1 MSNRQ
6 FATYLSN
13 LPRTAVT
20 ESVTALYNALFES
33 LDGDAGNYFRK
44 LIRSTDP
51 SLLRRIRSEVIK
63 KMSEECPEEPK
74 ENWIQWLWNWFRGDF
89 ELRNSDAVYFAPGIA
104 RIVICQPDSDRLF
117 KYTPHGELSRNSSL
131 LSKIVHY
138 IAHAHKDSY
147 TRFLADKS
155 NGYMMTYDMLVKMFK
170 SAVKRQADADMA
182 ELATL
187 EYTPNNYVIV
197 ELKDF
202 ETAHKFAKYTELRP
216 GDDSSG
222 WCHTEYDETFDYYSQ
237 DGRIRLYIA
246 YKPGF
251 EKLNPGDP
259 GYGQSMLGID
269 IGSGN
274 KMIHCN
280 NRYNHANDPELD
292 NKKNPPGDNRF
303 TAKELSI
310 LLGAPFYQLCPYYD
324 AEERKR
330 RGITTPEDVEDMIER
345 GEDVLAAGGV
355 EVRYPWNGWS
365 VLHADHQD
373 NVLTPDHKSLVFD
386 DWMHRINLFSW
397 NGRGTLLVSNN
408 GKRNLFQ
415 VDGTPILDKWYDAI
429 RLPTSDQGH
438 IEVEDNYQYNWLD
451 QNLHFVFKNWYTR
464 LPKKIINNLYFAFTR
479 DGKMHLINNNEEDVV
494 DPHTFDGLQ
503 VHDIQPY
510 SDNYSIITVADDA
523 HYLYDDDVYNIL
535 DNHTG
540 KILLDRWFYPYEF
553 DDDHKSKSI
562 VRVRKPHAT
571 GRGESQIYQDILDYQ
586 HPDHYLINDERAR
599 TIYKYGDTD
608 LFRVSF
614 NMESPQRVQYNVID
628 AKQRKWIFNFMC
640 DSISRN
646 NTTGCYEIRKGDTYI
661 LTKPD
666 GTVIDDQKAEPANTD
681 NM

>member
-1 MSNRQ
+1 MINRQ

-51 SLLRRIRSEVIK
+51 SLLRRIHSEVIEE
-63 KMSEECPEEPK
+63 MSEECPEEPQ

-104 RIVICQPDSDRLF
+104 RIVMCQPDSDRIF
-117 KYTPHGELSRNSSL
+117 KYTPHDDLSRNSSL

-155 NGYMMTYDMLVKMFK
+155 TGEVMTYERLVKTFK

-216 GDDSSG
+216 GDARSG
-222 WCHTEYDETFDYYSQ
+222 WCHTEYNDTFDYYSQ

-269 IGSGN
+269 VGSGN

-280 NRYNHANDPELD
+280 NRYNHDDDPELD
-292 NKKNPPGDNRF
+292 NKQNPPGDNRF

-324 AEERKR
+324 ADERRK
-330 RGITTPEDVEDMIER
+330 RGITSIEDVEDMVDR
-345 GEDVLAAGGV
+345 GEDVLAAGV
-355 EVRYPWNGWS
+355 SVIHEWNGWK
-365 VLHADHQD
+365 VLYADD
-373 NVLTPDHKSLVFD
+373 KCNVLTPDHKSLVFD
-386 DWMHRINLFSW
+386 DWMDRIHLYPW
-397 NGRGTLLVSNN
+397 NGGGILHVINN
-408 GKRNLFQ
+408 EKHNLFQ
-415 VDGTPILDKWYDAI
+415 LNGKQILDKWYDDI
-429 RLPTSDQGH
+429 RVPVWVDGN
-438 IEVEDNYQYNWLD
+438 IEIEDNYQYNWLD
-451 QNLHFVFKNWYTR
+451 KNLHFVYKNWYTR
-464 LPKKIINNLYFAFTR
+464 LPKKIIDNLYFAFTR
-479 DGKMHLINNNEEDVV
+479 DGKLHLINNNEEDVV
-494 DPHTFDGLQ
+494 DPHTYDGLQ
-503 VHDIQPY
+503 VHNIEPY
-510 SDNYSIITVADDA
+510 SDNYSIITVTDDT
-523 HYLYDDDVYNIL
+523 HYMYDDEVYNIL

-553 DDDHKSKSI
+553 DDDHKSSCI
-562 VRVRKPHAT
+562 VRVRRPPSTSRDAFKV
-571 GRGESQIYQDILDYQ
+571 YQDILDYQ
-586 HPDHYLINDERAR
+586 HPDHYLINDERVH
-599 TIYKYGDTD
+599 TIFKYDD
-608 LFRVSF
+608 PNLFRVAF
-614 NMESPQRVQYNVID
+614 TMAPRTVQYNVLD

-640 DSISRN
+640 DSIRRTDN
-646 NTTGCYEIRKGDTYI
+646 GCYEIRKGDTY
-661 LTKPD
+661 LMTRPD
-666 GTVIDDQKAEPANTD
+666 GTFIVYPGETPPNID